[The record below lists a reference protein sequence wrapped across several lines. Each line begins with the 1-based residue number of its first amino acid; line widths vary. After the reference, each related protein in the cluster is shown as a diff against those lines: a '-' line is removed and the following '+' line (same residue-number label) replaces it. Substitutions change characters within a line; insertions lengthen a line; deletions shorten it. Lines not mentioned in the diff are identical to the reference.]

1 MNLTTRAL
9 TLSLV
14 LAFAG
19 AMPAGQAQAPA
30 PAEGWR
36 AFEGTWSAAGQRQT
50 LPTEGAQPASI
61 VRLSGAVV
69 LTGRDGL
76 GRGFRGEAIAFDDGQ
91 RVSAGRA
98 VWTDERG
105 DRIFIEITGE
115 PVQSGRRIVG
125 SITGGTGR
133 HAGMTGDLAFTWQ
146 YVIAGDGAEI
156 QGLAVDLKGRYR
168 AAGARR

>member
-1 MNLTTRAL
+1 MNRITRAMAFSL
-9 TLSLV
+9 GLAVAAATL
-14 LAFAG
+14 
-19 AMPAGQAQAPA
+19 AGQAQGPPPA
-30 PAEGWR
+30 DGWR
-36 AFEGTWSAAGQRQT
+36 TFEGTWSAAGQRQT

-69 LTGRDGL
+69 LTGREGL

-105 DRIFIEITGE
+105 DRIFIELNGE
-115 PVQSGRRIVG
+115 PVQSGRRITG
-125 SITGGTGR
+125 TIMGGTGR

-146 YVIAGDGAEI
+146 YVIAGDGTEV
-156 QGLAVDLKGRYR
+156 QGLAVGLKGRYR
-168 AAGARR
+168 AAEARR